1 MIRGSPGCFG
11 IDPTKP
17 KLGQIEFFDEDIDH
31 ANGIVLADPVFQAF
45 RKQRGLTAIDSLN
58 EAPHP
63 ILPQIARESYRGN
76 QNRRCV
82 FTQAGS
88 KAVFKRCLRYVRY
101 HPNSGAKA
109 DIPAL
114 RICAIK
120 RHSDQYREYRI

>member
-1 MIRGSPGCFG
+1 
-11 IDPTKP
+11 
-17 KLGQIEFFDEDIDH
+17 QIEFFDEDIDH

-63 ILPQIARESYRGN
+63 ILPQIARESYREN

-88 KAVFKRCLRYVRY
+88 IAAHASSDSQNRRVITTSRLDEPNQKVESPNKA
-101 HPNSGAKA
+101 
-109 DIPAL
+109 I
-114 RICAIK
+114 
-120 RHSDQYREYRI
+120 E